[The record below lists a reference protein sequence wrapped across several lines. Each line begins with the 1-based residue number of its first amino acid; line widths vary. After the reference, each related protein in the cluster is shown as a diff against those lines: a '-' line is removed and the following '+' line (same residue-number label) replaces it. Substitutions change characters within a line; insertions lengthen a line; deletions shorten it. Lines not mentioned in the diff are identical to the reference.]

1 MCLFFTIK
9 PNRTFHSKR
18 NEEFIVLWKITHE
31 KEGIEKSEEVQSL
44 LKQNEE
50 IVEVFLQRILQVPK
64 G

>member
-31 KEGIEKSEEVQSL
+31 KEGIEKAEEAQSL

-50 IVEVFLQRILQVPK
+50 IVEVSLQRILQVHK